1 MDRDLILSYLKAAEE
16 HVANGERRIAKHCD
30 LVSTLERAGHDTTST
45 IALLREME
53 KMQVQHR
60 ADRDRLRAE
69 LAGLDAVEATKADA
83 STRDPRLR
91 LRRRI
96 RRTPMGAGECTTH
109 KVCLVVLYRPHGR

>member
-30 LVSTLERAGHDTTST
+30 LVSTLERAGHDTTSA

-53 KMQVQHR
+53 RMTR
-60 ADRDRLRAE
+60 
-69 LAGLDAVEATKADA
+69 GFA
-83 STRDPRLR
+83 SGGGFVVR
-91 LRRRI
+91 
-96 RRTPMGAGECTTH
+96 PMGAGECTTH